1 MIERYGYRVIEH
13 MRELVAESGELE
25 ENLCVAAHL
34 AHVAFAGRQNEA
46 GEIVP
51 RYKITLASKINEEMC
66 RKVNLGFLDYHK
78 FRIEDY
84 DDAETLVVDRA
95 GRDLYLVEP

>member
-1 MIERYGYRVIEH
+1 MQ
-13 MRELVAESGELE
+13 ELVATSGELE

-34 AHVAFAGRQNEA
+34 AHVAFAGRRDES

-51 RYKITLASKINEEMC
+51 RFAITLASQIDKATC
-66 RKVNLGFLDYHK
+66 KRVNLGYMDHHEFSLGDYQN
-78 FRIEDY
+78 DP
-84 DDAETLVVDRA
+84 DTLIVERA